1 MQEEAI
7 KLINDLRRI
16 SSEAEWVEFKLN
28 HQAPD
33 KIGEYISALANS
45 ACLHQRSEAYLIF
58 GIEDETH
65 KIVGTKYAPEKTKG
79 KGAEDLEPWLHR
91 NLKPKI
97 DFKIQEVKHPDGRI
111 VIFFIQ
117 PAFAGPVKFNNK
129 AWIRIGSIKKPLDE
143 FPEKEAI
150 IWERR
155 TPFEDKL
162 AKEDISESD
171 AIDLLEFDQY
181 FRLTGETRPKNQTGI
196 VEKLLQ
202 EEFLVKKKGRLNIT
216 NLGAILLARNLGNF
230 SKLRN
235 KAVRIISYSGT
246 NRLHAVKDETFHR
259 GYAIGFEDIRSYIQS
274 QIPEP
279 EKIEG
284 GLRSTKTTYPPNAI
298 REFVANALVHQ
309 DFLMTGS
316 APLVEIFENRIEISN
331 PGKALIPT
339 DRFIDH
345 PPKSRNEKLSDMLRR
360 MKICEK
366 RGSGV
371 DRAILAIEL
380 SQLPPPNIEN
390 QENDGLR
397 VTVYSQKELS
407 KLTKE
412 EQCRACYFH
421 SCIQHVINQDALT
434 NASLCKRLGI
444 KDKNKA
450 IASRIIKRTLMK
462 GWIKEFD
469 PDNKSNRYKKYIPYW
484 A

>member
-1 MQEEAI
+1 MNNELI
-7 KLINDLRRI
+7 KLIDELRTMP
-16 SSEAEWVEFKLN
+16 SETEWCEFKLN
-28 HQAPD
+28 HQTPE

-45 ACLHQRSEAYLIF
+45 ACLHQRSEAYLVF
-58 GIEDETH
+58 GIENETH
-65 KIVGTKYAPEKTKG
+65 RVAGTKFDPRKTKG

-91 NLKPKI
+91 NLKPTI
-97 DFKIQEVKHPDGRI
+97 EFKIQEIQHPDGKI

-117 PAFAGPVKFNNK
+117 PALLGPVKFLEK
-129 AWIRIGSIKKPLDE
+129 AWIRIGNSKKLLTE

-155 TPFEDKL
+155 TPFEEKL
-162 AKEDISESD
+162 AKENVSESD
-171 AIDLLEFDQY
+171 VFDLLDFDQY
-181 FRLTGETRPKNQTGI
+181 FRLAGETRPKNQAGI
-196 VEKLLQ
+196 IEKLLQ
-202 EEFLVKKKGRLNIT
+202 EGFLSKKKGKLNIT
-216 NLGAILLARNLGNF
+216 NLGAILLAQNLQNF
-230 SKLRN
+230 SRPQN
-235 KAVRIISYSGT
+235 KGIRIISYRGI
-246 NRLHAVKDETFHR
+246 NRLDAIKDVTFQR
-259 GYAIGFEDIRSYIQS
+259 GYAVGFENIIHYIQS

-284 GLRSTKTTYPPNAI
+284 ILRSTKSIYPPNAI

-309 DFLMTGS
+309 DFLITGS
-316 APLVEIFENRIEISN
+316 TPLIEIFENRIEISN
-331 PGKALIPT
+331 PGRALIPT

-371 DRAILAIEL
+371 DRAIFAIEV

-390 QENDGLR
+390 QENDAVR
-397 VTVYSQKELS
+397 ITIYSQKELS
-407 KLTKE
+407 KLTKD

-421 SCIQHVINQDALT
+421 SCIQHVINQDGLT

-444 KDKNKA
+444 EDKNKA
-450 IASRIIKRTLMK
+450 IASRIIKRTIEK
-462 GWIKEFD
+462 KWIKEFD
-469 PDNKSNRYKKYIPYW
+469 PDNKSNRYKKYLPYW